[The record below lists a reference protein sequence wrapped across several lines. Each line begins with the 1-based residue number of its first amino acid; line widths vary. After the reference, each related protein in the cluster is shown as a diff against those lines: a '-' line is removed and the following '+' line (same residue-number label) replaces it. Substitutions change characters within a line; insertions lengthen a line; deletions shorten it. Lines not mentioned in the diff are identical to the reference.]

1 MSSAQSEAAVTF
13 WSLRFSIPFSA
24 GALQENNLMLVA
36 PAIDTSNSGFR
47 SYIAGSGYPFLPIA
61 AECQPFGG
69 GSNIYEGLIHRP
81 YLPSTSLERDA
92 FLDRLQTISGAW
104 RNLDSAR
111 GRSNLFMADF
121 HQMQK

>member
-1 MSSAQSEAAVTF
+1 MSSAQSEAGVTF

-36 PAIDTSNSGFR
+36 PAIDISNSGFR
-47 SYIAGSGYPFLPIA
+47 SYFAGSGYPFLPSA

-81 YLPSTSLERDA
+81 YFPSTSPERDTFPDHVCRRA
-92 FLDRLQTISGAW
+92 PGLGEAH
-104 RNLDSAR
+104 A
-111 GRSNLFMADF
+111 
-121 HQMQK
+121 